1 MSQDFRNIDRFNL
14 RADNYDKYRPSYPQA
29 LLDFMYKYNS
39 LNEKSVVVELGAG
52 TGILTQE
59 LAKWPCKIIAI
70 EPNNEM
76 REKASEALNKHRNCT
91 IKNTTAEHTGLADN
105 SADMI
110 VCAQSFHWFNIT
122 EAKRE
127 FKRILRNGGKAAIIW
142 NIRSARTPFEKAYE
156 HFIRNFS
163 IDYAEVK
170 KRESRGNNLTEFF
183 KGQSLEEYL
192 FSYDTHLS
200 FKQLL
205 GRTLSYSYMPN
216 EDHESVIPMKAAL
229 KALFD
234 RYADTGIIS
243 LSYQTKLFLGTM

>member
-14 RADNYDKYRPSYPQA
+14 RANNYDKYRPSYPQA
-29 LLDFMYKYNS
+29 LLDFMFEHNS

-59 LAKWPCKIIAI
+59 LAKWPCKVIAI

-76 REKASEALNKHRNCT
+76 RERASKALSQYANCVIT
-91 IKNTTAEHTGLADN
+91 STTAEHTGLMDR

-110 VCAQSFHWFNIT
+110 VCAQSFHWFDLT

-127 FKRILRNGGKAAIIW
+127 FKRILTNKGKAAIIW
-142 NIRSARTPFEKAYE
+142 NIRSAETPFEKAYE
-156 HFIRNFS
+156 HFIRDFS

-170 KRESRGNNLTEFF
+170 KRESRGNNLADFF
-183 KGQSLEEYL
+183 KRHSLEEHW
-192 FSYDTHLS
+192 FSYDTQLT

-216 EDHESVIPMKAAL
+216 EDHESAIRMKAAL

-234 RYADTGIIS
+234 QYSNNGIIS
-243 LSYQTKLFLGTM
+243 LSYKTKLFMGMM